1 MKNSQ
6 AQVKANSVS
15 LDSRVPAVIGVRP
28 WSWRGDDNSGNMI
41 HAAAARRMISQYREW
56 DRPGEWTDADI
67 EQLRSEHSHLVFVT
81 ANLIRLGVPSDH
93 PSMKEL
99 VTSLVALTKNIE
111 RAGLPL
117 VVFGLGSQ
125 ADLNCRSDLMVTS
138 ETVRLL
144 KVISDHSRKVAVRGS
159 FTAETCVKLGI
170 KNIEVV
176 GCQSIFWHRTPWFSW
191 NLSEPDLDTP
201 SKIAFNFTDALSE
214 ANLINEAMSRGH
226 DFIGQQNDAEED
238 LKAQPLGATLAPPF
252 KFNWAVE
259 KAFMKGFINQQQY
272 ERWIRDHFFQ
282 FRQPEAWFD
291 HMRRYCFSYGTRLHG
306 NMAALISGARAL
318 WIVHDTRTKELCDHF
333 RLPWVGLDEVRGG
346 VSLEELV
353 DRADFSECFRVY
365 PDRYR
370 VLFDYVDGA
379 GLPHSLP
386 TPVGVVS
393 AAEHGGAA
401 PRRLSA

>member
-201 SKIAFNFTDALSE
+201 SNTGPAFQIQLG
-214 ANLINEAMSRGH
+214 SR
-226 DFIGQQNDAEED
+226 
-238 LKAQPLGATLAPPF
+238 
-252 KFNWAVE
+252 
-259 KAFMKGFINQQQY
+259 KGFHEGLY
-272 ERWIRDHFFQ
+272 
-282 FRQPEAWFD
+282 QP
-291 HMRRYCFSYGTRLHG
+291 
-306 NMAALISGARAL
+306 AAI
-318 WIVHDTRTKELCDHF
+318 
-333 RLPWVGLDEVRGG
+333 
-346 VSLEELV
+346 
-353 DRADFSECFRVY
+353 
-365 PDRYR
+365 
-370 VLFDYVDGA
+370 
-379 GLPHSLP
+379 
-386 TPVGVVS
+386 
-393 AAEHGGAA
+393 
-401 PRRLSA
+401 